1 MTTKKP
7 RVRIVRGLR
16 LVSTL
21 PGFWKLESDPSV
33 LFQFLGKARI
43 GPTGA
48 RYSIDRWLGPAGNV
62 VSSLDTAVKRY
73 LASGGKTE
81 FVSRGSNR

>member
-21 PGFWKLESDPSV
+21 PGYWKLESDPTV
-33 LFQFLGKARI
+33 LFQFIGKARI

-48 RYSIDRWLGPAGNV
+48 RYSIDRWLTPRGAV
-62 VSSLDTAVKRY
+62 VSSLDTAVKLY
-73 LASGGKTE
+73 LANTDRERRST
-81 FVSRGSNR
+81 

>member
-1 MTTKKP
+1 MTAKKP

-16 LVSTL
+16 LVSTV

-48 RYSIDRWLGPAGNV
+48 RYSIDRWLGPVGDGHGV

-73 LASGGKTE
+73 LAKIESMT
-81 FVSRGSNR
+81 RIP

>member
-16 LVSTL
+16 LVSTV
-21 PGFWKLESDPSV
+21 PGFWKLDSDPRV
-33 LFQFLGKARI
+33 LFQFMGKARL

-48 RYSIDRWLGPAGNV
+48 RYSLDRWLAPDGD
-62 VSSLDTAVKRY
+62 VSTSLDAAVKHY
-73 LASGGKTE
+73 LRE
-81 FVSRGSNR
+81 FR